1 MTPKNSLICHFNM
14 IDNNIQLIIPMSGI
28 GKRFIDAGYEKTK
41 SLIDVEGYPIIKHV
55 VDLFPGVKDVIFICN
70 DIHLKQT
77 NMRKVLNDISPNC
90 RIFEV
95 ANNTKGPINAIHQ
108 IFDFIDDN
116 KQTIVSYCDYGTYWN
131 FENFISY
138 VNEKNLDGAIPCYTG
153 FHPHMLGS
161 DNYAFCKENNM
172 ELIQIKEKEPFTDN
186 KMNEYASNGTYYFKS
201 GNLLKEYSQK
211 LIDLD
216 ININGEYYVSLLYN
230 LLVNDGLKVGIFEIE
245 NMLQWGTP
253 YDLENYKGWSKYFS
267 NINLPQIKIKNPPNT
282 TLILPMAGKGSRFTE
297 EGYNLPKPLLD
308 VDGLPMILQAVDC
321 LPESDNNVFICLQD
335 HIDDFGIDKTLKNHF
350 LNTEVISINET
361 TEGQACTCEIG
372 IEETNINLENPI
384 LISACDNGVFYDRKK
399 YLELL
404 NDESIDVIV
413 WTFRNNQA
421 SKTNP
426 NAYAWLDVDE
436 NDNIKHVSCKKFIY
450 ENPLTTHAI
459 IGTMFFRKGTY
470 FMEGLQKNYNENIR
484 TNGEFYVDD
493 VLNQNIKD
501 GLNVK
506 VFEVENYIC
515 WGTPNDY
522 KTYNYWNKY
531 FNKIKNKNE

>member
-1 MTPKNSLICHFNM
+1 LICHSNM
-14 IDNNIQLIIPMSGI
+14 INNNIQLIIPMSGI
-28 GKRFIDAGYEKTK
+28 GKRFVDAGYEETK
-41 SLIDVEGYPIIKHV
+41 SLIDVDGYPIIKHV

-138 VNEKNLDGAIPCYTG
+138 VNEKNFDGAIPCYTG

-253 YDLENYKGWSKYFS
+253 YDLENYKSWSKYFS

-297 EGYNLPKPLLD
+297 EGYDLPKPLLD

-335 HIDDFGIDKTLKNHF
+335 HVDNFDIDKTLKNYF
-350 LNTEVISINET
+350 LNTEIISINET

-372 IEETNINLENPI
+372 IKETNVNLENPI

-436 NDNIKHVSCKKFIY
+436 NNNIKHVSCKKFIY

-459 IGTMFFRKGTY
+459 IGTMFFRKGRY